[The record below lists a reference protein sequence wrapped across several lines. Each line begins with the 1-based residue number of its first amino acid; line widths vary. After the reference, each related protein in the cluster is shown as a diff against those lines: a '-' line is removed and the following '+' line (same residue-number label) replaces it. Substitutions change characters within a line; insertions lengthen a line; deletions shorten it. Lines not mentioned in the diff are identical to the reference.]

1 MRLAKGIVLN
11 GELTFGEL
19 KFSAMRREA
28 YGRNEDGTSNG
39 IVERRVYDLKSR
51 VQGRM
56 IQVSLPAEVAEKKI
70 PANTVVELVE
80 PEIRTIANARGRNAD
95 VNWFLSAK
103 DIVPAR
109 NKNQNEQNTKAKEQ
123 EKEQPKQ
130 DFQKK

>member
-56 IQVSLPAEVAEKKI
+56 IQVSLPAEVAEKTF

-103 DIVPAR
+103 DIVEKKQAGNPKPE
-109 NKNQNEQNTKAKEQ
+109 NN
-123 EKEQPKQ
+123 KEQPKP
-130 DFQKK
+130 DFQKNKRTE